1 MQPKNNIRIGTR
13 NSALALWQ
21 ANHIGRLLEA
31 AGMTY
36 ELVAISTIG
45 DKILD
50 RSLSK
55 IGAKGVFTEEL
66 EAMLRTGDIDIA
78 QHSAKDLP
86 STLADDLPLI
96 AFTEREAAHDVVLSL
111 NSSIRLGQSASLR
124 IGTSSTRRRAFLAH
138 HFPQHDAVE
147 MRGNLQTRLE
157 KLKNG
162 DCDAML
168 LAFAG
173 VHRMEME
180 SFIVEHL
187 PLDTYVPAVGQ
198 GSVAIQCS
206 TRLASQ
212 VREAIRLACN
222 HPDTE
227 RCILAERSL
236 LAQLDGGCSVPVYG
250 HAKLVNGQINLQAG
264 VLSLSGDK
272 QMESSATGIEPQLIG
287 TQLANE
293 LISQGAQ
300 LLLKEIREQLAS
312 QS

>member
-1 MQPKNNIRIGTR
+1 MQLKNKIRIGTR

-21 ANHIGRLLEA
+21 AHHIGRLLEA

-36 ELVAISTIG
+36 ELVAIHTIG

-66 EAMLRTGDIDIA
+66 ETMLRAGDIDIA

-111 NSSIRLGQSASLR
+111 NPSIRLGQSAPLR

-138 HFPQHDAVE
+138 QYPQHVAVE

-168 LAFAG
+168 LAYAG
-173 VHRMEME
+173 VHRMDME
-180 SFIVEHL
+180 TYIVEHL
-187 PLDTYVPAVGQ
+187 DLQAYVPAVGQ

-206 TRLASQ
+206 SRLDSNI
-212 VREAIRLACN
+212 REAIRVACN
-222 HPDTE
+222 HAVSE
-227 RCILAERSL
+227 SCIVAERSL
-236 LAQLDGGCSVPVYG
+236 LVMLDGGCSVPVFG
-250 HAKLVNGQINLQAG
+250 HAKLVADQIHLHAG
-264 VLSLSGDK
+264 VLSLSGDQK
-272 QMESSATGIEPQLIG
+272 IEYSGTGAEPTTVGNQVAT
-287 TQLANE
+287 E
-293 LISQGAQ
+293 LIKQGAQ
-300 LLLKEIREQLAS
+300 QLLKEIRVQLAS

>member
-1 MQPKNNIRIGTR
+1 MQPKNKIRIGTR

-21 ANHIGRLLEA
+21 AHHIGRLLEA
-31 AGMTY
+31 ASMTY

-66 EAMLRTGDIDIA
+66 ETMLRAGEIDIA

-86 STLADDLPLI
+86 STLAEDLPLI

-111 NSSIRLGQSASLR
+111 NPAIRLGQSEPLR
-124 IGTSSTRRRAFLAH
+124 IGTSSTRRRAFLAR
-138 HFPQHDAVE
+138 HFPQHTAVE

-206 TRLASQ
+206 TGLATNI
-212 VREAIRLACN
+212 REAIRLACN
-222 HPDTE
+222 HMDTE

-250 HAKLVNGQINLQAG
+250 HAKLMDGQIQLQAG
-264 VLSLSGDK
+264 VLSLSGD
-272 QMESSATGIEPQLIG
+272 QQIESNAIGNEPDAVG
-287 TQLANE
+287 NRVANE
-293 LISQGAQ
+293 LINRGAQ
-300 LLLKEIREQLAS
+300 TLLKEIRAQLAN

>member
-1 MQPKNNIRIGTR
+1 MQPKNKIRIGTR

-21 ANHIGRLLEA
+21 AHHIGRLLEA

-66 EAMLRTGDIDIA
+66 ETMLRAGEIDIA

-86 STLADDLPLI
+86 STLAEDLPLI

-111 NSSIRLGQSASLR
+111 NPAIRLGQSEPLR
-124 IGTSSTRRRAFLAH
+124 IGTSSTRRRAFLAR
-138 HFPQHDAVE
+138 HFPQHTAVE

-206 TRLASQ
+206 TGLATNI
-212 VREAIRLACN
+212 REAIRLACN
-222 HPDTE
+222 HMDTE

-250 HAKLVNGQINLQAG
+250 HAKLMDGQIQLQAG
-264 VLSLSGDK
+264 VLSLSGD
-272 QMESSATGIEPQLIG
+272 QQIESNAIGNEPDAVG
-287 TQLANE
+287 NRVANE
-293 LISQGAQ
+293 LINRGAQ
-300 LLLKEIREQLAS
+300 TLLKEIRAQLAN

>member
-287 TQLANE
+287 TQVANE

-300 LLLKEIREQLAS
+300 RLLKEIREQLAS

>member
-1 MQPKNNIRIGTR
+1 MQLKNNIRIGTR

-21 ANHIGRLLEA
+21 AHHIGRLLEA

-36 ELVAISTIG
+36 ELVAIHTIG

-66 EAMLRTGDIDIA
+66 ETMLRAGEIDIA

-96 AFTEREAAHDVVLSL
+96 AFTEREAAHDVVLSMNPSL
-111 NSSIRLGQSASLR
+111 RLGQSAPLR
-124 IGTSSTRRRAFLAH
+124 IGTSSTRRRAFLTH
-138 HFPQHDAVE
+138 QYPQHMAVE

-168 LAFAG
+168 LAYAG
-173 VHRMEME
+173 VHRMDME
-180 SFIVEHL
+180 AYIVEHL
-187 PLDTYVPAVGQ
+187 DLQTYVPAVGQ

-206 TRLASQ
+206 SRLDSNI
-212 VREAIRLACN
+212 REAIRAACN
-222 HPDTE
+222 HAVSE
-227 RCILAERSL
+227 SCIVAERSL
-236 LAQLDGGCSVPVYG
+236 LAMLDGGCSVPVFG
-250 HAKLVNGQINLQAG
+250 HAKLVTDQIHLHAG
-264 VLSLSGDK
+264 VLSLSGDQK
-272 QMESSATGIEPQLIG
+272 IESSGIGPEPTSVG
-287 TQLANE
+287 NHVASE
-293 LISQGAQ
+293 LIKQGAQ
-300 LLLKEIREQLAS
+300 QLLKEIRVQLAS

>member
-1 MQPKNNIRIGTR
+1 MQLKNNIRIGTR

-21 ANHIGRLLEA
+21 AHHIGRLLEA

-36 ELVAISTIG
+36 ELISIHTIG

-66 EAMLRTGDIDIA
+66 ETMLRAGEIDIA

-96 AFTEREAAHDVVLSL
+96 AFTEREAAHDVVLSV
-111 NSSIRLGQSASLR
+111 NPSIRLGQSAPLR

-138 HFPQHDAVE
+138 QYPQHVAVE

-168 LAFAG
+168 LAYAG
-173 VHRMEME
+173 VHRMDME
-180 SFIVEHL
+180 AYIVEHL
-187 PLDTYVPAVGQ
+187 DLQSYVPAVGQ

-206 TRLASQ
+206 SRLDSDI
-212 VREAIRLACN
+212 REAIRAACN
-222 HPDTE
+222 HSVSE
-227 RCILAERSL
+227 SCIVAERSL
-236 LAQLDGGCSVPVYG
+236 LAMLDGGCSVPVFG
-250 HAKLVNGQINLQAG
+250 HAKLEAGQIHLHAG
-264 VLSLSGDK
+264 VLSLSGDQK
-272 QMESSATGIEPQLIG
+272 IEWSETGADPTSVGNQVAT
-287 TQLANE
+287 E
-293 LISQGAQ
+293 LIKQGAQ
-300 LLLKEIREQLAS
+300 QLLKEIRVQLAS

>member
-187 PLDTYVPAVGQ
+187 PLDTAKYVKPYAWR
-198 GSVAIQCS
+198 AITQ
-206 TRLASQ
+206 
-212 VREAIRLACN
+212 IRN
-222 HPDTE
+222 
-227 RCILAERSL
+227 
-236 LAQLDGGCSVPVYG
+236 VVF
-250 HAKLVNGQINLQAG
+250 
-264 VLSLSGDK
+264 
-272 QMESSATGIEPQLIG
+272 
-287 TQLANE
+287 
-293 LISQGAQ
+293 
-300 LLLKEIREQLAS
+300 
-312 QS
+312 

>member
-50 RSLSK
+50 RSLAK

-66 EAMLRTGDIDIA
+66 ETMLRSGDIDIA

-86 STLADDLPLI
+86 STLATDLPLL
-96 AFTEREAAHDVVLSL
+96 AFTEREAAHDVVLST
-111 NSSIRLGQSASLR
+111 NPAIRLGQTASLR

-138 HFPQHDAVE
+138 HFPQHTAVE

-173 VHRMEME
+173 VHRMDMDAY
-180 SFIVEHL
+180 IVEHL
-187 PLDTYVPAVGQ
+187 PLNTYVPAVGQ

-206 TRLASQ
+206 TTLAPEIQ
-212 VREAIRLACN
+212 ALVREACN
-222 HPDTE
+222 HADSE
-227 RCILAERSL
+227 RCIRAERSL

-250 HAKLVNGQINLQAG
+250 HAKLVDGEIQLQAG
-264 VLSLSGDK
+264 VLSLSGDI
-272 QMESSATGIEPQLIG
+272 QIESSATGNEPIAIG
-287 TQLANE
+287 TQVANE
-293 LISQGAQ
+293 LIKQGAQ
-300 LLLKEIREQLAS
+300 TLLKEIRVQLAS

>member
-21 ANHIGRLLEA
+21 ANHIGKLLED

-66 EAMLRTGDIDIA
+66 ETMLRAGEIDIA

-86 STLADDLPLI
+86 STLAEDLPLI
-96 AFTEREAAHDVVLSL
+96 AFTERERAQDVVLSL
-111 NSSIRLGQSASLR
+111 NSSIQLGQSESLR

-138 HFPQHDAVE
+138 YFPQHTAVE
-147 MRGNLQTRLE
+147 VRGNLQTRLE

-180 SFIVEHL
+180 EYIVEHL

-198 GSVAIQCS
+198 GSVAIQVS
-206 TRLASQ
+206 TGLASD
-212 VREAIRLACN
+212 VRDAIRAACN
-222 HPDTE
+222 HLDTE

-250 HAKLVNGQINLQAG
+250 HAKLVQGLINLQAG

-272 QMESSATGIEPQLIG
+272 QIESSALGMEPNSVG
-287 TQLANE
+287 TQVANE
-293 LISQGAQ
+293 LINQGAQ
-300 LLLKEIREQLAS
+300 ILLKEIREQLAS

>member
-1 MQPKNNIRIGTR
+1 MQLKNNIRIGTR

-36 ELVAISTIG
+36 ELVSIHTIG

-66 EAMLRTGDIDIA
+66 ETMLRAGEIDIA

-96 AFTEREAAHDVVLSL
+96 AFTEREAAHDVVLSMNPSL
-111 NSSIRLGQSASLR
+111 RLGQSAPLR

-138 HFPQHDAVE
+138 QYPQHEAVE

-168 LAFAG
+168 LAYAG
-173 VHRMEME
+173 VHRMDME
-180 SFIVEHL
+180 TYIVEHL
-187 PLDTYVPAVGQ
+187 DLHTYVPAVGQ

-206 TRLASQ
+206 TRLNSAIQ
-212 VREAIRLACN
+212 EAIRLACN
-222 HPDTE
+222 HTASE
-227 RCILAERSL
+227 SCIVAERSL
-236 LAQLDGGCSVPVYG
+236 LTMLDGGCSVPVFG
-250 HAKLVNGQINLQAG
+250 HAKLVAGQIHLHAG
-264 VLSLSGDK
+264 VLSLSGDQK
-272 QMESSATGIEPQLIG
+272 IESSATGDEPTFVGNQVATALI
-287 TQLANE
+287 N
-293 LISQGAQ
+293 QGAQ
-300 LLLKEIREQLAS
+300 QLLKEIRVQLAS

>member
-1 MQPKNNIRIGTR
+1 MQLKNNIRIGTR

-21 ANHIGRLLEA
+21 AHHIGRLLEA

-36 ELVAISTIG
+36 ELVAIHTIG

-66 EAMLRTGDIDIA
+66 ETMLRAGEIDIA

-96 AFTEREAAHDVVLSL
+96 AFTEREAAHDVVLSM
-111 NSSIRLGQSASLR
+111 NPSIRLGQSAPLR

-138 HFPQHDAVE
+138 QYPQHVAVE

-168 LAFAG
+168 LAYAG
-173 VHRMEME
+173 VHRMDME
-180 SFIVEHL
+180 TYIVEHL
-187 PLDTYVPAVGQ
+187 DLQAYVPAVGQ

-206 TRLASQ
+206 NRLDSNI
-212 VREAIRLACN
+212 REAIRAACN
-222 HPDTE
+222 HAASE
-227 RCILAERSL
+227 SCIVAERSL
-236 LAQLDGGCSVPVYG
+236 LAMLDGGCSVPVFG
-250 HAKLVNGQINLQAG
+250 HAKLVTDQIHLHAG
-264 VLSLSGDK
+264 VLSLSGDQK
-272 QMESSATGIEPQLIG
+272 IESSGIGAEPTSVG
-287 TQLANE
+287 NHVASE
-293 LISQGAQ
+293 LIKQGAQ
-300 LLLKEIREQLAS
+300 QLLKEIRVQLAS

>member
-21 ANHIGRLLEA
+21 ANYIGRLLEA

-36 ELVAISTIG
+36 ELVAIRTIG

-66 EAMLRTGDIDIA
+66 ETMLRAGEIDIA

-96 AFTEREAAHDVVLSL
+96 AFTEREAAHDVVVSM
-111 NSSIRLGQSASLR
+111 NPSIRLGQLAPLR

-138 HFPQHDAVE
+138 HFPQHAAVE

-162 DCDAML
+162 ECDAML
-168 LAFAG
+168 LAYAG
-173 VHRMEME
+173 VHRMDMKD
-180 SFIVEHL
+180 FIVEHL
-187 PLDTYVPAVGQ
+187 SLTNFVPAVGQ

-206 TRLASQ
+206 TQLETDLRHTI
-212 VREAIRLACN
+212 REACN
-222 HPDTE
+222 HINTE
-227 RCILAERSL
+227 RCILAERCV

-250 HAKLVNGQINLQAG
+250 HAKLVDGQINLQAG
-264 VLSLSGDK
+264 LLSLSGN
-272 QMESSATGIEPQLIG
+272 QRIESDASGIDPVLTGNQVAIDLI
-287 TQLANE
+287 NK
-293 LISQGAQ
+293 GAQ
-300 LLLKEIREQLAS
+300 TLLKEIRVQLAS

>member
-1 MQPKNNIRIGTR
+1 MQLKNNIRIGTR

-21 ANHIGRLLEA
+21 AHHIGRLLEA

-36 ELVAISTIG
+36 ELVAIHTIG

-66 EAMLRTGDIDIA
+66 ETMLRAGEIDIA

-96 AFTEREAAHDVVLSL
+96 AFTEREAAHDVVLSM
-111 NSSIRLGQSASLR
+111 NPSIRLGQSAPLR

-138 HFPQHDAVE
+138 QYPQHVAVG

-168 LAFAG
+168 LAYAG
-173 VHRMEME
+173 VHRMDME
-180 SFIVEHL
+180 AYIVEHL
-187 PLDTYVPAVGQ
+187 DLQAYVPAVGQ

-206 TRLASQ
+206 SRLDSEI
-212 VREAIRLACN
+212 REAIRAACN
-222 HPDTE
+222 HAASE
-227 RCILAERSL
+227 SCIVAERSL
-236 LAQLDGGCSVPVYG
+236 LAMLDGGCSVPVFG
-250 HAKLVNGQINLQAG
+250 HAKLVAGQIHLHAG
-264 VLSLSGDK
+264 VLSLSGDQK
-272 QMESSATGIEPQLIG
+272 IESSGIGAEPKSVGNQVAT
-287 TQLANE
+287 E
-293 LISQGAQ
+293 LIKQGAQ
-300 LLLKEIREQLAS
+300 QLLKEIRVQLAS

>member
-1 MQPKNNIRIGTR
+1 MRPNNNIRIGTR

-21 ANHIGRLLEA
+21 ANYIGRLLEA

-50 RSLSK
+50 RSLAK

-66 EAMLRTGDIDIA
+66 ETMLREGQIDIA

-86 STLADDLPLI
+86 SSLAADLPLI
-96 AFTEREAAHDVVLSL
+96 AFTEREAAHDVVLSMQPSVRLEQKEHL
-111 NSSIRLGQSASLR
+111 N
-124 IGTSSTRRRAFLAH
+124 IGTSSTRRRAFLAR
-138 HFPQHDAVE
+138 HFPQHTAVE

-173 VHRMEME
+173 VHRMEMD
-180 SFIVEHL
+180 SYIVEHL
-187 PLDTYVPAVGQ
+187 PIHTYVPAVGQ
-198 GSVAIQCS
+198 GSVAIQSS
-206 TRLASQ
+206 THSSAQ
-212 VREAIRLACN
+212 TREAIRKACN
-222 HPDTE
+222 HHATE
-227 RCILAERSL
+227 QCILAERNV
-236 LAQLDGGCSVPVYG
+236 LAQLDGGCSVPIYG
-250 HAKLVNGQINLQAG
+250 HAKLIDGQIHMQAG
-264 VLSLSGDK
+264 VLSLSGD
-272 QMESSATGIEPQLIG
+272 QQIESKSAGTDPIATG
-287 TQLANE
+287 NE
-293 LISQGAQ
+293 VAQDLRTQGAEQ
-300 LLLKEIREQLAS
+300 LLKEIRLQLAS

>member
-21 ANHIGRLLEA
+21 ANHIGSLLEA

-66 EAMLRTGDIDIA
+66 ETLLRSGEIDIA

-86 STLADDLPLI
+86 STLAADLPLL
-96 AFTEREAAHDVVLSL
+96 AFTEREAAHDVVLST
-111 NSSIRLGQSASLR
+111 NASIRLGQSTPLR
-124 IGTSSTRRRAFLAH
+124 IGTSSTRRRAFLALN
-138 HFPQHDAVE
+138 FPQHTAVE

-173 VHRMEME
+173 VHRMDME
-180 SFIVEHL
+180 AYIVEHL
-187 PLDTYVPAVGQ
+187 PLASYVPAVGQ

-206 TRLASQ
+206 TQLAHERQ
-212 VREAIRLACN
+212 EAIRKACN
-222 HPDTE
+222 HLDTE
-227 RCILAERSL
+227 RCIVAERHL

-250 HAKLVNGQINLQAG
+250 HAHLLDGQIHIQAG
-264 VLSLSGDK
+264 VLSLSGD
-272 QMESSATGIEPQLIG
+272 QQIESSFSGIDPIATGNHVAQDLI
-287 TQLANE
+287 NR
-293 LISQGAQ
+293 GAQ
-300 LLLKEIREQLAS
+300 LLLKEIRQQLAS
-312 QS
+312 QL

>member
-1 MQPKNNIRIGTR
+1 MQLKNNIRIGTR

-21 ANHIGRLLEA
+21 AHHIGRLLEA

-36 ELVAISTIG
+36 ELISIHTIG

-66 EAMLRTGDIDIA
+66 ETMLRAGEIDIA

-96 AFTEREAAHDVVLSL
+96 AFTEREAAHDVVLSI
-111 NSSIRLGQSASLR
+111 NPSIRLGQSAPLR

-138 HFPQHDAVE
+138 QYPQHVAVE

-168 LAFAG
+168 LAYAG
-173 VHRMEME
+173 VHRMDME
-180 SFIVEHL
+180 AYIVEHL
-187 PLDTYVPAVGQ
+187 DLQSYVPAVGQ

-206 TRLASQ
+206 SRLDSDI
-212 VREAIRLACN
+212 REAIRAACN
-222 HPDTE
+222 HAVSE
-227 RCILAERSL
+227 SCIVAERSL
-236 LAQLDGGCSVPVYG
+236 LAMLDGGCSVPVFG
-250 HAKLVNGQINLQAG
+250 HAKLEAGQIHLHAG
-264 VLSLSGDK
+264 VLSLSGDQK
-272 QMESSATGIEPQLIG
+272 IEWSGTGADPSSVGNQVAT
-287 TQLANE
+287 E
-293 LISQGAQ
+293 LIKQGAQ
-300 LLLKEIREQLAS
+300 QLLKEIRVQLAS

>member
-1 MQPKNNIRIGTR
+1 MQLKNNIRIGTR

-21 ANHIGRLLEA
+21 AHHIGRLLEA

-36 ELVAISTIG
+36 ELVAIHTIG

-66 EAMLRTGDIDIA
+66 ETMLRAGEIDIA

-96 AFTEREAAHDVVLSL
+96 AFTEREAAHDVVLSM
-111 NSSIRLGQSASLR
+111 NPSIRLGQSAPLR
-124 IGTSSTRRRAFLAH
+124 IGTSSTRRRALLAH
-138 HFPQHDAVE
+138 QYPQHVAVE

-168 LAFAG
+168 LAYAG
-173 VHRMEME
+173 VHRMDME
-180 SFIVEHL
+180 AFIVEHL
-187 PLDTYVPAVGQ
+187 DLQAYVPAVGQ

-206 TRLASQ
+206 SRLDS
-212 VREAIRLACN
+212 VTREAIRAACN
-222 HPDTE
+222 HE
-227 RCILAERSL
+227 ASESCIVAERSL
-236 LAQLDGGCSVPVYG
+236 LAMLDGGCSVPVFG
-250 HAKLVNGQINLQAG
+250 HAKLVAGQIHLHAG
-264 VLSLSGDK
+264 VLSLSGDQK
-272 QMESSATGIEPQLIG
+272 IESSGTGTEPTSVGNQVAT
-287 TQLANE
+287 E
-293 LISQGAQ
+293 LIKQGAQ
-300 LLLKEIREQLAS
+300 QLLKEIRVQLAS